1 MSQQTKSRYR
11 SYLLRLWQTSDG
23 DREVWRASLENP
35 STRERRGFGSLK
47 ELYDFLDTQARQQN
61 GEDADRFAEKG

>member
-1 MSQQTKSRYR
+1 MSKQTAQRYQ

-23 DREVWRASLENP
+23 NREIWRASLEDP
-35 STRERRGFGSLK
+35 GTRERRGFGSLK
-47 ELYDFLDTQARQQN
+47 ELYEFLDTQAKQQN